1 MQCPH
6 CGNVYGS
13 KGWAP
18 SQWGNTEDAGWLWA
32 CRICTAGNAVHD
44 LKLRRHM
51 KLAEYHF
58 EELTFAGIEDIL
70 AEIQDGGHYTG
81 HHTAWTAP
89 LLGFRGLGFRV

>member
-1 MQCPH
+1 
-6 CGNVYGS
+6 
-13 KGWAP
+13 
-18 SQWGNTEDAGWLWA
+18 
-32 CRICTAGNAVHD
+32 
-44 LKLRRHM
+44 M